1 MQKGLRNFI
10 IQEEQDDTES
20 KKASKRETNTE
31 GYGNMESYNETSS
44 YQIDAFSPGSKPQSE
59 TSEFTK

>member
-1 MQKGLRNFI
+1 V

-31 GYGNMESYNETSS
+31 GCGNVESFNETSS
-44 YQIDAFSPGSKPQSE
+44 YQIDAFSPDGKQQSE